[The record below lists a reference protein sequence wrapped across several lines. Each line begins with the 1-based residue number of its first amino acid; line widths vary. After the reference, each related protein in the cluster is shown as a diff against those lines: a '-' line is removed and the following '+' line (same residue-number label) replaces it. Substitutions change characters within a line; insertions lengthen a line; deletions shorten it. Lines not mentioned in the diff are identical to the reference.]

1 MIEINKIYNNDCMN
15 ILPNIDDNSI
25 QLTITDIPYDEAS
38 RASNGLRLL
47 EREKADVLT
56 FNLNDWMEQVYR
68 VTKGTVIVFCGIGQV
83 SPIYNFFRDKDN
95 GTVRQLLWVKTN
107 PSPMNGDSVYLSG
120 VENAV
125 WYRKPNSTFNAHCKN
140 TVFEYASGTSKL
152 HPTEK
157 NHKLIAEL
165 IRDNSNEG
173 DLILDPCCGSGS
185 HCLVAKENNRN
196 FIGIELYKDY
206 YEIATKRL
214 KQPIQKKLL
223 GFG

>member
-1 MIEINKIYNNDCMN
+1 
-15 ILPNIDDNSI
+15 
-25 QLTITDIPYDEAS
+25 
-38 RASNGLRLL
+38 
-47 EREKADVLT
+47 
-56 FNLNDWMEQVYR
+56 MEQIYR

-140 TVFEYASGTSKL
+140 TVFEYASRTSKL

-165 IRDNSNEG
+165 I
-173 DLILDPCCGSGS
+173 
-185 HCLVAKENNRN
+185 
-196 FIGIELYKDY
+196 
-206 YEIATKRL
+206 
-214 KQPIQKKLL
+214 
-223 GFG
+223 

>member
-1 MIEINKIYNNDCMN
+1 
-15 ILPNIDDNSI
+15 
-25 QLTITDIPYDEAS
+25 
-38 RASNGLRLL
+38 
-47 EREKADVLT
+47 
-56 FNLNDWMEQVYR
+56 MEQVYR

-125 WYRKPNSTFNAHCKN
+125 WYRKPNSTFNAHRKN
-140 TVFEYASGTSKL
+140 TVFEYSSRTSKL